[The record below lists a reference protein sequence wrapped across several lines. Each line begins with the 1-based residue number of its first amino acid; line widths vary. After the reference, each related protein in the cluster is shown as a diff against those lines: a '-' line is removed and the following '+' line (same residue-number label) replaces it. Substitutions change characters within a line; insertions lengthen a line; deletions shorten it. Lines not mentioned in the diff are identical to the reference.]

1 VSGVRINVVT
11 IFPETMDAVFAI
23 GMLAV
28 AAKKGLVEFRTTVTE
43 AHAMRALSVDVEL
56 APGVDRAA
64 IVDRVAIRLKEALGV
79 SVRVQAVVAGAL
91 PRFEMKAKRFVV
103 EV

>member
-1 VSGVRINVVT
+1 
-11 IFPETMDAVFAI
+11 
-23 GMLAV
+23 
-28 AAKKGLVEFRTTVTE
+28 
-43 AHAMRALSVDVEL
+43 MRALSVDVEL

-79 SVRVQAVVAGAL
+79 SVRVQAVGAGAL